1 MKTAVLTGIA
11 TEHHFTGKPENL
23 GKAQFYLVFNEGELR
38 IPVSQEAASVVVKH
52 YAKELAQH
60 EAPEE
65 ETESAADG
73 EPQVQSYATDD
84 DDGADEDGVASI

>member
-11 TEHHFTGKPENL
+11 TEHHFTGKAENL

-38 IPVSQEAASVVVKH
+38 IPVSQEAAEVVVKH
-52 YAKELAQH
+52 YAKELAQ
-60 EAPEE
+60 EEPPQEE
-65 ETESAADG
+65 EADG

-84 DDGADEDGVASI
+84 EGGEDEDGVASI